1 MRTYIIRRLLLA
13 IPTVF
18 LVSFMVFLTIR
29 LIPGSI
35 VDLMLNQYQW
45 VTNMDI
51 NVIKHNLG
59 MDVPIYIQ
67 YLRWMGNIILHGD
80 FGKSLWYNMPVLQTL
95 LSKLPVTFE
104 LGFIS
109 LIIAQLIALP
119 IGIFS
124 ALRQDTWGDY
134 LARSFA
140 ILAIAVPSF
149 WLATLVIVFP
159 SIWWGWSPPLRLV
172 PFMENPIQNLGEF
185 IVPSLVLGLS
195 MAGGTMRMMRT
206 MMLEILRQD
215 YVRTAWAK
223 GLRERTV
230 VMRHVLKNALIPVI
244 TTIGLGLPLLIGGA
258 VIIEDIFGLPGLGR
272 LMVEATTMRD
282 YTIVSGDMF
291 LFAFG
296 LVIINLLVDL
306 SYGFLDPRIQ
316 YK

>member
-67 YLRWMGNIILHGD
+67 YFRWIGNILLHGD

-109 LIIAQLIALP
+109 LIIAQVIALP

-172 PFMENPIQNLGEF
+172 PFMENPIKNLGEF

-215 YVRTAWAK
+215 YIRTAWAK

-230 VMRHVLKNALIPVI
+230 VIRHTLKNALIPVI

>member
-1 MRTYIIRRLLLA
+1 
-13 IPTVF
+13 
-18 LVSFMVFLTIR
+18 
-29 LIPGSI
+29 
-35 VDLMLNQYQW
+35 
-45 VTNMDI
+45 
-51 NVIKHNLG
+51 
-59 MDVPIYIQ
+59 
-67 YLRWMGNIILHGD
+67 
-80 FGKSLWYNMPVLQTL
+80 
-95 LSKLPVTFE
+95 
-104 LGFIS
+104 
-109 LIIAQLIALP
+109 
-119 IGIFS
+119 
-124 ALRQDTWGDY
+124 
-134 LARSFA
+134 
-140 ILAIAVPSF
+140 
-149 WLATLVIVFP
+149 
-159 SIWWGWSPPLRLV
+159 
-172 PFMENPIQNLGEF
+172 MENPIKNLEEF

>member
-1 MRTYIIRRLLLA
+1 MRTYLIRRLLLA
-13 IPTVF
+13 IPTGF

-59 MDVPIYIQ
+59 MDVPIYVQ
-67 YLRWMGNIILHGD
+67 YFRWMGNIILHGD

-172 PFMENPIQNLGEF
+172 PFMENPIKNLGEF